1 MTEIDHDT
9 DPPEETGTEPK
20 EMATQGIPTSGPALL
35 LRILE
40 ASEEAEFLQV
50 IVEETQAINP
60 ELELRLLLY
69 CLLHPHGRYG
79 GDVLPLIL
87 KGRTPAGIEVRWNQL
102 EQLDELLFHSD
113 YSSWGWWED
122 PGYDEKEELGKRVW
136 LMPEALQ
143 QLLPLIAE
151 VQPLILESAK
161 LYQLLR
167 KSVQDFFS
175 HNILRFFNHLDV
187 YPVSEADLRA
197 RQARALHAL
206 ATVLLGVEPDLED
219 ALQMEI
225 LYHTR
230 TPEGDPQE
238 ALALGRRLK
247 TAPQGFVLAELM
259 WLLIPDPSNTERAMK
274 LVEDAIADEEAWWKA
289 NSRMEQKWWNVEGTV
304 FKSIRKNLPDDQTLN
319 FARFAEAFCAR
330 EERSLHFRVY
340 YACYSADRFEEV
352 LMELLLRLP
361 VELFF
366 DWSSSNYIP
375 QDGRNPYLQRS
386 ELRIV
391 DPYERWGNSYLD
403 MGYIQ
408 HLQIV
413 AAFPFRRARCPYLQ
427 AFIQRWEKHT
437 GDDGRELAA
446 KLLKR
451 CSKL

>member
-1 MTEIDHDT
+1 MTEIDIET
-9 DPPEETGTEPK
+9 DHPEETVTEPK
-20 EMATQGIPTSGPALL
+20 ETATQVIPSSDPALL
-35 LRILE
+35 LRILD
-40 ASEEAEFLQV
+40 ASEKAQFLEV
-50 IVEETQAINP
+50 IAEETQAMAP

-69 CLLHPHGRYG
+69 CLQHPHGRYG

-87 KGRTPAGIEVRWNQL
+87 KGRTPAEIEARWNQL
-102 EQLDELLFHSD
+102 EQLDQLLFHSD

-122 PGYDEKEELGKRVW
+122 PGYDEKEELSKRVW

-151 VQPLILESAK
+151 VQPLILESAN

-167 KSVQDFFS
+167 KSVQDFFL
-175 HNILRFFNHLDV
+175 HHILHYFNHLDV
-187 YPVSEADLRA
+187 YPVSEAELRA
-197 RQARALHAL
+197 LQARALHAL
-206 ATVLLGVEPDLED
+206 ATVLLAVEPDLEE

-238 ALALGRRLK
+238 ALALSRRLK
-247 TAPQGFVLAELM
+247 TPPQGFILAELM
-259 WLLIPDPSNTERAMK
+259 WLLIPDPSNVEWAMK
-274 LVEDAIADEEAWWKA
+274 LVQDAIADGHAWWKA
-289 NSRMEQKWWNVEGTV
+289 HSREQKWWNIEGTV
-304 FKSIRKNLPDDQTLN
+304 FKAIRKDLPDDQTLN
-319 FARFAEAFCAR
+319 FARFAEAFCER

-340 YACYSADRFEEV
+340 YACYSADRFEEI
-352 LMELLLRLP
+352 LMELMLRLP

-375 QDGRNPYLQRS
+375 QDGRNQYLQRS

-403 MGYIQ
+403 IGYLQ

-413 AAFPFRRARCPYLQ
+413 AAFPFRHARCPYLQ
-427 AFIQRWEKHT
+427 AFVERWGKKG

-446 KLLKR
+446 ELLKR